1 MDSQPKSLWAIFY
14 LGKITLP
21 VFLTKSEAVEEL
33 RKRPDHYYT
42 KKQDYKLVR
51 YAEQRPLHREAKP

>member
-1 MDSQPKSLWAIFY
+1 MSSNPKSIWAIFY

-21 VFLTKSEAVEEL
+21 VFLTKTEAVEEL

-51 YAEQRPLHREAKP
+51 YAAGKRAEQ